1 MRLIDA
7 DARIDDLMERS
18 CKECDKRKGMKN
30 GKRQFIYEIGGAP
43 CRACEVDDVKAELEE
58 APTIDAVPVV
68 RCKDCKYYRESKVL
82 SPQKFCFRLRGRD
95 GAAIGY
101 NFADDDF
108 CSYGER
114 SEE

>member
-1 MRLIDA
+1 MRTIDSDALLKWLSEWELQEAPWWGANGYGDAKVAETIKEAIDA
-7 DARIDDLMERS
+7 VEQM
-18 CKECDKRKGMKN
+18 
-30 GKRQFIYEIGGAP
+30 
-43 CRACEVDDVKAELEE
+43 
-58 APTIDAVPVV
+58 PTIDAVPVV
-68 RCKDCKYYRESKVL
+68 RCKDCKYYKEGVVL

-95 GAAIGY
+95 GEAIGY

>member
-7 DARIDDLMERS
+7 DAKITAILYDDEHEETCEQKMSVADYIDSYTNEG
-18 CKECDKRKGMKN
+18 CPP
-30 GKRQFIYEIGGAP
+30 A
-43 CRACEVDDVKAELEE
+43 VDA
-58 APTIDAVPVV
+58 APVV
-68 RCKDCKYYRESKVL
+68 RCKDCKHYREGEKL

-95 GAAIGY
+95 GKAIGY
-101 NFADDDF
+101 NFAEDDF

>member
-1 MRLIDA
+1 MRTIDA
-7 DARIDDLMERS
+7 DALLKWLSEWELQEAPWWGANGYGDAKVAETIKEAIDAVEQM
-18 CKECDKRKGMKN
+18 
-30 GKRQFIYEIGGAP
+30 
-43 CRACEVDDVKAELEE
+43 
-58 APTIDAVPVV
+58 PTIDAVPVV
-68 RCKDCKYYRESKVL
+68 RCKDCKYYKEGVVL

-95 GAAIGY
+95 GEAIGY

>member
-1 MRLIDA
+1 MTKLIDA
-7 DARIDDLMERS
+7 DALKERLKEYCIDGDEQAMLWYDLMGIDETIDD
-18 CKECDKRKGMKN
+18 
-30 GKRQFIYEIGGAP
+30 
-43 CRACEVDDVKAELEE
+43 

-68 RCKDCKYYRESKVL
+68 RCKDCKYYKESVVL
-82 SPQKFCFRLRGRD
+82 SPNKFCFRMKDRYGE
-95 GAAIGY
+95 ATIGY